1 MLKGQKLA
9 KNGLPVYPELQ
20 PCKQTYQNKQTTL
33 VSNYNSSSH
42 FVFYF
47 VKILFFSP
55 SKGIKE
61 QKLTENN
68 PSVCPNSATKHHFI
82 LNCSTPV

>member
-47 VKILFFSP
+47 VKIF
-55 SKGIKE
+55 
-61 QKLTENN
+61 
-68 PSVCPNSATKHHFI
+68 
-82 LNCSTPV
+82 